1 MRTVFVDP
9 GGTTGWCIMDYDF
22 MEELPPTLVLAEQ
35 TLGDRFPTTLREV
48 LGDKAMNID
57 FLVYEKFRIHKG
69 TIGPSA
75 EPVLK
80 QIGRIEMVCEE
91 FGLPYDS
98 QPPANKSFFEGRL
111 RSLGMHQSGMQH
123 SRDSIQ
129 HGLYYYMTEAKTRV
143 GRTPS
148 WVLAILPPPT

>member
-1 MRTVFVDP
+1 
-9 GGTTGWCIMDYDF
+9 MDYDF
-22 MEELPPTLVLAEQ
+22 NEDLPPVLCLAEQ
-35 TLGDRFPTTLREV
+35 TPGDRFPAMLRE
-48 LGDKAMNID
+48 LLSDETQHID

-91 FGLPYDS
+91 FGIPYIG
-98 QPPANKSFFEGRL
+98 QPPSNKSFFEGRL
-111 RSLGMHQSGMQH
+111 RSLGMYKTGMQH
-123 SRDSIQ
+123 SRDAIQ
-129 HGLYYYMTEAKTRV
+129 HGLYYYMTEAKSRV

-148 WVLAILPPPT
+148 WVLAILPSASQV